1 MSPPT
6 RPWRRRVAWAL
17 GALALVALYWLLPI
31 RGQVTIAP
39 GGGWEEPWPHWR
51 VSSANGGDG
60 PTTVQISDVA
70 GWPYVLATV
79 DGQPVPVQLRADGAP
94 GIYTWAFVLPAKTDG
109 KAIEVT
115 FYHHCHTGCQ
125 RRSSIMLGTDSP
137 VSDVT
142 RPPQQ
147 TTVPTR
153 LCAVEVN
160 PNRNWH
166 GRSGWAV
173 TLTYARLADQ
183 PHWGIDDLAWRV
195 HQAAAQGLRVLV
207 RVDYDQG
214 QSMPPAD
221 DQQALALY
229 LSYLRRLARDQRLTG
244 VYGYVLGSGF
254 NELSSNR
261 LNPQRPVTPQW
272 YARVFNGYG
281 EPADQSDNAVQTVRA
296 ENGQVRL
303 LVGPVRP
310 WAEDLNGD
318 LVAPINAPWLNYMY
332 TLVAMLDAGAQ
343 AKHGAGY
350 ALVAPDGFA
359 LHAPGRVGDL
369 GATEPQTDQRRPEW
383 NGAQAGFRVYRD
395 WLDIINAFPTT
406 RGLPAFI
413 TSTNTFVAAEG
424 VAPADNYPAGWLS
437 AALAEIEQVPQ
448 VQALCWFLDQDR
460 SGDRRWDRF
469 SLTLG
474 QGRMADAAAEFDALL
489 RTAP

>member
-1 MSPPT
+1 MSRPT
-6 RPWRRRVAWAL
+6 GPWLRRVGWGL
-17 GALALVALYWLLPI
+17 GVLALMALYWLLPI
-31 RGQVTIAP
+31 RGQVIIAP
-39 GGGWEEPWPHWR
+39 GGEWEEPWPRWR
-51 VSSANGGDG
+51 ISSANGGDG
-60 PTTVQISDVA
+60 PATVQISDVV

-79 DGQPVPVQLRADGAP
+79 NGQPVPVQLLSDATPSVYA
-94 GIYTWAFVLPAKTDG
+94 WAFVLPVSTDG
-109 KAIEVT
+109 EVVEVA
-115 FYHHCHTGCQ
+115 FYHHCNTGCQ
-125 RRSSIMLGTDSP
+125 RRSSIVLG
-137 VSDVT
+137 SDGSERNAT
-142 RPPQQ
+142 RLPQRAAA
-147 TTVPTR
+147 PTP
-153 LCAVEVN
+153 LCAVEAN
-160 PNRNWH
+160 PDRNWY

-195 HQAAAQGLRVLV
+195 HQVTARGLRVLV

-214 QSMPPAD
+214 QSMPPAG

-229 LSYLRRLARDQRLTG
+229 LGYLRRLARDQRLTG
-244 VYGYVLGSGF
+244 VYGYVLGSGY
-254 NELSSNR
+254 NELSSNK
-261 LNPQRPVTPQW
+261 LDPQRPVTPQW
-272 YARVFNGYG
+272 YARIFNGYG
-281 EPADQSDNAVQTVRA
+281 EPVDRDDNAIQIVRA

-310 WAEDLNGD
+310 WVEDQDGD
-318 LVAPINAPWLNYMY
+318 LPTATDAPWLNYMY

-343 AKHGAGY
+343 TKHAAGY
-350 ALVAPDGFA
+350 ALAAPDGFA

-369 GATEPQTDQRRPEW
+369 GALEPRTDQRRPEW

-406 RGLPAFI
+406 RGLPVFI

-437 AALAEIEQVPQ
+437 TALAEVRQAPQ

-460 SGDRRWDRF
+460 SGDRRWDNF

-474 QGRMADAAAEFDALL
+474 RGRMADAAAEFDALL
-489 RTAP
+489 RTTP